1 MASHRNLD
9 KDYTKRT
16 QDYNSYT
23 LSPSKSKSK
32 PKHLQKTKLNL
43 SPINRTPKQTRE
55 LKMNFGNLNSVTKNY
70 GNININVNNIIIN
83 NNRVPL
89 GFTPI
94 NNIGYNNGNNYNLY
108 LKGGSMLSKIGYDI
122 IGKSNKGLNNKGNN
136 VNSPKKKYPI
146 KASSSNKSLN
156 NEKGT
161 DNVMDNLVEDTQE
174 NNNTLKETFS
184 GKQIINSD
192 DSNALKFN
200 PTLWECLF
208 DLELTC
214 DQKQSFSMIIHR
226 FINLLS
232 SQLPKREIP
241 LNLFTI
247 PQLNLGYSK
256 LMKISFIFVTYLK
269 YILLDFIYEVSLKS
283 IIKKIFISYNTYLI
297 QIIEHYIYQKS
308 DSIIFDEDF
317 ISKYKKL
324 CKAHKNKRNQGIP
337 NPTTYGTNLHKN
349 IETVI
354 INIKQMSNNFFKI
367 GYLNPV
373 HNICFEF
380 FKLIDSYTPYT
391 LANLIINHVLFFV
404 IHNNPKEKNNKTI
417 TNNNIVF
424 NPTSLLSLY
433 GFNTGNVQG
442 PFLPPDDPQKYTL
455 VLDLDETLV
464 HFFYTPSGGSF
475 LIRPHCFDFLEEM
488 SSIFDIAIFTAGMKD
503 YADSILDLLDPEKKW
518 IKYRLYRHHT
528 SLSGMCFVKDLSKLG
543 RDLKKV
549 IIIDNLADNF
559 RLQPNNGLEIKTW
572 TEEMR
577 DSQLKDI
584 GHLLNEII
592 KQSPSDIRITLKKV
606 KEEYIKRI
614 RKNQMNPYKNIS
626 IV

>member
-1 MASHRNLD
+1 MARKMKESGIEWVGVIPEDWNIYRLKSCILSRDAGAWGDESIGDEND
-9 KDYTKRT
+9 YICIRIADFDYPRMTIKKEEGYEYTKRNYKPET
-16 QDYNSYT
+16 VERLLLKKNDI
-23 LSPSKSKSK
+23 LIEKSGGGE
-32 PKHLQKTKLNL
+32 KT
-43 SPINRTPKQTRE
+43 PVGRT
-55 LKMNFGNLNSVTKNY
+55 
-70 GNININVNNIIIN
+70 
-83 NNRVPL
+83 
-89 GFTPI
+89 
-94 NNIGYNNGNNYNLY
+94 
-108 LKGGSMLSKIGYDI
+108 
-122 IGKSNKGLNNKGNN
+122 
-136 VNSPKKKYPI
+136 
-146 KASSSNKSLN
+146 
-156 NEKGT
+156 
-161 DNVMDNLVEDTQE
+161 
-174 NNNTLKETFS
+174 
-184 GKQIINSD
+184 
-192 DSNALKFN
+192 
-200 PTLWECLF
+200 
-208 DLELTC
+208 
-214 DQKQSFSMIIHR
+214 
-226 FINLLS
+226 
-232 SQLPKREIP
+232 
-241 LNLFTI
+241 
-247 PQLNLGYSK
+247 
-256 LMKISFIFVTYLK
+256 
-269 YILLDFIYEVSLKS
+269 
-283 IIKKIFISYNTYLI
+283 
-297 QIIEHYIYQKS
+297 
-308 DSIIFDEDF
+308 IIFDEDF

-584 GHLLNEII
+584 GRLLNEII